1 MLSLEFITA
10 LLTSTVRMGV
20 PILFPSVGET
30 VAERSGVMNIGLEGQ
45 MVIGAFTT
53 MYVYQLTSSMFL
65 SILMGMLS
73 GGLTSI
79 IVAYIGVSRNQPQAV
94 VGFMF
99 NLFAAGLTS
108 YLYRVLYGVR
118 GERPSV
124 PLIGKIR
131 IPLLADIPV
140 IGEALFNQ
148 DIIVY
153 ISLLT
158 SIVAGIVLFRTKLG
172 LQLRSLGENP
182 RAAQSYG
189 IDVIKMRWGTI
200 IFSGLM
206 AGLGGAYLVV
216 GVVGMFMA
224 DISAGRGFLALAVC
238 LLCVWHPVYAMLGAF
253 GYGFVDALQLRLQA
267 MGVPLPYQLLLALPY
282 LVAILS
288 LLLAGRNKRGPKT
301 VGAVYERE
309 GR

>member
-1 MLSLEFITA
+1 MFSLEFITA

-53 MYVYQLTSSMFL
+53 MYVYQLTQSMFL

-73 GGLTSI
+73 GGITSL
-79 IVAYIGVSRNQPQAV
+79 IVAYIGVSRNQAQAV

-153 ISLLT
+153 LSILT
-158 SIVAGIVLFRTKLG
+158 SIAAGFVLFRTKLG

-200 IFSGLM
+200 VFSGLM

-253 GYGFVDALQLRLQA
+253 GYGLVDALQLRLQA
-267 MGVPLPYQLLLALPY
+267 MGVPLPYQLFLALPY

>member
-1 MLSLEFITA
+1 MFSVSFLTA

-20 PILFPSVGET
+20 PILFPSIGET

-45 MVIGAFTT
+45 MVIGAFMT
-53 MYVYQLTSSMFL
+53 MYVYQMTTSLFFSVL
-65 SILMGMLS
+65 AGMLS
-73 GGLTSI
+73 GGISSI
-79 IVAYIGVSRNQPQAV
+79 VVAYIGVSRNQPQAV

-108 YLYRVLYGVR
+108 YLYRVFFGIR
-118 GERPSV
+118 GQRPSV
-124 PLIGKIR
+124 PIIGKIK
-131 IPLLADIPV
+131 IPLLSDIPV
-140 IGEALFNQ
+140 LGEALFHQ
-148 DIIVY
+148 DILVY
-153 ISLLT
+153 LSILT
-158 SIVAGIVLFRTKLG
+158 SIFAGFLLFRTKLG

-189 IDVIKMRWGTI
+189 IDVVKMRWGTI
-200 IFSGLM
+200 LFSGLM

-238 LLCVWHPVYAMLGAF
+238 LLCAWHPVYAMIGAF

-267 MGVPLPYQLLLALPY
+267 VGVPLPYQLLLALPY
-282 LVAILS
+282 LVAIFS
-288 LLLAGRNKRGPKT
+288 LLLAGRNKRGPRT